1 MLSTVYPNLA
11 MLLHANVEV
20 NTACVSIRLLR
31 WYMQPGRCGL
41 QQDLSLFLATF
52 KNDAHTN
59 NGFVWHVKAR
69 KREINP
75 GKSGSGQLQL
85 ITQLRKDLG
94 VFLEIVFKISMYV
107 MYVCM

>member
-1 MLSTVYPNLA
+1 MRFNPVAPLVYAARQMWTSTRP
-11 MLLHANVEV
+11 
-20 NTACVSIRLLR
+20 I
-31 WYMQPGRCGL
+31 
-41 QQDLSLFLATF
+41 LFLATF
-52 KNDAHTN
+52 KNDAHAN

-69 KREINP
+69 KRETNP

-107 MYVCM
+107 MYVCKYILIQ